1 MELDLKR
8 RGWVFKELRDQEGK
22 TLEIIHDSLLSAAL
36 PTFDLSAHPVG
47 FTFTIYP
54 EPGLLSPSPSLP
66 PQTKPPS
73 ALTWIIATAS

>member
-22 TLEIIHDSLLSAAL
+22 TLEIIHDSLLSATL

-47 FTFTIYP
+47 FTFTTYP
-54 EPGLLSPSPSLP
+54 EPDLLSPSLLLP
-66 PQTKPPS
+66 PQPKPPS
-73 ALTWIIATAS
+73 TLTWIIATAS